1 MRKVFFVLATLL
13 STLVLTA
20 SEPYFCIG
28 TGTKLHY
35 ERHKVSSG
43 KLTQTTL
50 FEIMSLG
57 SSSRGR
63 EVRYAVTMKKASGKD
78 LFGGRTL
85 LTAYLSPAGDVS
97 LDFGAT
103 VKGFVQNMFP
113 GGKVSVT
120 ESLTSLPVDMKPGDN
135 LPDTH
140 CTVRVMGISSHFHIT
155 RRTVDRLQSITTPAG
170 TFDCIVVRSHK
181 EEDAP
186 FHHPE
191 NWVEDYYVPGL
202 GYVRHDIFDNNMRLQ
217 ESECLVQIEQR

>member
-28 TGTKLHY
+28 TGTRLHY

-50 FEIMSLG
+50 FEIVSLG

-63 EVRYAVTMKKASGKD
+63 EVRYAVTIKKAGGKA
-78 LFGGRTL
+78 LYGGRAMQ
-85 LTAYLSPAGDVS
+85 TAYLSPAGDVS

-113 GGKVSVT
+113 SGKVSVT
-120 ESLTSLPVDMKPGDN
+120 ESLTSLPVDMKPGDI
-135 LPDTH
+135 LPDTR
-140 CTVRVMGISSHFHIT
+140 CTLHALGLPIRFDIT
-155 RRTVDRLQSITTPAG
+155 RRTVNRCERIVTPAG
-170 TFDCIVVRSHK
+170 TYDCVVVRSFK
-181 EEDAP
+181 EEEGP
-186 FHHPE
+186 FHHLE
-191 NWVEDYYVPGL
+191 NWVEDYYVPAL
-202 GYVRHDIFDNNMRLQ
+202 GYVRHDVFDKRMQLL
-217 ESECLVQIEQR
+217 ESESLVRIEQR